1 MAIVENFWLKGQKK
15 KLGGSVIYQAMGQ
28 TRQRALATEVS
39 NPRTAAQMNQR
50 VKWANL
56 VNLYRVNQSWMKY
69 AFETKK
75 TNQSE
80 YNKWMSLNVTNSR
93 IFLTKQLAAV
103 GACVVDSYIITQ
115 GSLYSIEFIKTQ
127 EAWQTNILLDG
138 DTEITANTT
147 VGTFSANILRN
158 NPAIREGD
166 QLSFIRLSQLTN
178 PSTGAPFVVVRKYE
192 LIINSTS
199 QILLS
204 TYMPLDYIDSDEGA
218 QSARLVVKDSGA
230 AGGFTMIL
238 SRTIGGKTYVSSQSI
253 VVANNDALINYYSSQ
268 AALQAAVDSYGESE
282 EAFLTSTAANTAQ
295 GQSVINSILDVYLV
309 DRTYTAGTRFI
320 WPQVFADEELI
331 VNMAYPLVGVAST
344 RIEVEYYQQGELK
357 VYNFESSVVD
367 GKPTVASMLDYT
379 NLKGAQVK
387 SIKVLVGDIAYE
399 AGFAFYNEDTIQGL
413 E

>member
-115 GSLYSIEFIKTQ
+115 GSLYSIEFIKTAS
-127 EAWQTNILLDG
+127 AWQTNILLDG

-166 QLSFIRLSQLTN
+166 QLSFIRLTQLTN

-230 AGGFTMIL
+230 AGGFTMVL

-295 GQSVINSILDVYLV
+295 GQSVINSILDVYIV
-309 DRTYTAGTRFI
+309 DTTYPAGTRLI
-320 WPQVFADEELI
+320 WPQAFADEELS
-331 VNMAYPLVGVAST
+331 VNMAYPLAGVASA
-344 RIEVEYYQQGELK
+344 RITVEYYHDGELNG
-357 VYNFESSVVD
+357 YDFEASIVN
-367 GKPTVASMLDYT
+367 GKPTVASMFDVVELR
-379 NLKGAQVK
+379 GAQVR

-399 AGFAFYNEDTIQGL
+399 ARFAIYNEDTIQGL

>member
-28 TRQRALATEVS
+28 TRQRALASEVA

-75 TNQSE
+75 PNQSE

-103 GACVVDSYIITQ
+103 GSCVVDSYIITQ
-115 GSLYSIEFIKTQ
+115 GSLPSIEFIKTNVG
-127 EAWQTNILLDG
+127 WQTNIVL
-138 DTEITANTT
+138 TSSTIITANTR
-147 VGTFSANILRN
+147 VGQFSENLIQN

-166 QLSFIRLSQLTN
+166 QLSFIRMTQQTN

-192 LIINSTS
+192 LIINTSS

-204 TYMPLDYIDSDEGA
+204 EYMPLDYIDSTEDTENC
-218 QSARLVVKDSGA
+218 RLLVKDSGA
-230 AGGFTMIL
+230 AGGFTMVL
-238 SRTIGGKTYVSSQSI
+238 SRTIGGKTFVSSQSI
-253 VVANNDALINYYSSQ
+253 VVANNQALIDYYSSQ
-268 AALQAAVDSYGESE
+268 AALQRAVDSYGESE
-282 EAFLTSTAANTAQ
+282 DAFLASTSANTAQ
-295 GQSVINSILDVYLV
+295 AAAIVNSILSVGIEDSVFP
-309 DRTYTAGTRFI
+309 AGGRF
-320 WPQVFADEELI
+320 VFPAVSQGYELI
-331 VNMAYPLVGVAST
+331 VYMAYEMQDEADITITIEGFKNGEAKSVGKNASIT
-344 RIEVEYYQQGELK
+344 NGY
-357 VYNFESSVVD
+357 
-367 GKPTVASMLDYT
+367 PTAT
-379 NLKGAQVK
+379 NLELLEDWVGAVVSK
-387 SIKVLVGDIAYE
+387 ISVITASGTYE
-399 AGFAFYNEDTIQGL
+399 TRFAVENEDTIGGL

>member
-28 TRQRALATEVS
+28 TRQRALASEVS

-50 VKWANL
+50 VKWSNL

-93 IFLTKQLAAV
+93 IFLTKQLASV

-115 GSLYSIEFIKTQ
+115 GSLPSIEFI
-127 EAWQTNILLDG
+127 ENEDVWQTNILLDAS
-138 DTEITANTT
+138 TIITTNTR
-147 VGTFSANILRN
+147 VGEFSANLIRN

-166 QLSFIRLSQLTN
+166 QLSFIRLTQLTN

-192 LIINSTS
+192 LIVNSSS
-199 QILLS
+199 QVLLNV
-204 TYMPLDYIDSDEGA
+204 YLPLDYIDSSEDDQG
-218 QSARLVVKDSGA
+218 ARLIINNSGA
-230 AGGFTMIL
+230 AGGFTMVL

-253 VVANNDALINYYSSQ
+253 VVANNSALVNYYGSQ
-268 AALQAAVDSYGESE
+268 AALQAAISSYGESE
-282 EAFLTSTAANTAQ
+282 DAFLASTSANTAP
-295 GQSVINSILDVYLV
+295 GQSIVNSILGINIGSQNFV
-309 DRTYTAGTRFI
+309 AGSRFVI
-320 WPQVFADEELI
+320 PSGSEGQGLRI
-331 VNMAYPLVGVAST
+331 SMAYPITDVAECVISFEGFRGGSPVGFGISAT
-344 RIEVEYYQQGELK
+344 FLDGDPYVETLIGIAQNYGMVVSK
-357 VYNFESSVVD
+357 ISV
-367 GKPTVASMLDYT
+367 TVGT
-379 NLKGAQVK
+379 V
-387 SIKVLVGDIAYE
+387 IYE
-399 AGFAFYNEDTIQGL
+399 AAFFVENADTIGGL